1 MLSFLLPFQ
10 AQLLVETDTFGSQV
24 RIKGKETDFY
34 LCMNRKGKLV
44 GKVSV
49 SYSLICHLEQPPGA
63 VTMCLSPSVSL
74 QWGAGGD
81 VGLGDVGL
89 RGCGVSGQLSL
100 PQVLS

>member
-49 SYSLICHLEQPPGA
+49 SYSLICN
-63 VTMCLSPSVSL
+63 PSVTLSSL
-74 QWGAGGD
+74 L
-81 VGLGDVGL
+81 GLERCV
-89 RGCGVSGQLSL
+89 
-100 PQVLS
+100 